1 MTKRLIRNY
10 IQNLKSIR
18 DAKRGKVPNQTMTKI
33 NNVIDLYEDRKI
45 SQFTT
50 AVNLINGLT
59 TGNAKSKEKGNKAYQ
74 KAVEKYEDKAP
85 ITERMRNTPAKARQ
99 AKKEKAVEQKQA
111 TSFEE
116 DKAEDGSKTDT
127 RQSIAKNSS
136 ETGSDTRCRICFF
149 QLNPE

>member
-1 MTKRLIRNY
+1 MKTVK
-10 IQNLKSIR
+10 K
-18 DAKRGKVPNQTMTKI
+18 
-33 NNVIDLYEDRKI
+33 
-45 SQFTT
+45 QFTT

-99 AKKEKAVEQKQA
+99 AKKEKAVEQNKQQVLRRIRQKMA
-111 TSFEE
+111 VRQIQN
-116 DKAEDGSKTDT
+116 KAH
-127 RQSIAKNSS
+127 KNSS

>member
-1 MTKRLIRNY
+1 MTKKLIRNY

-99 AKKEKAVEQKQA
+99 VKKEKAVEQNKQ
-111 TSFEE
+111 
-116 DKAEDGSKTDT
+116 
-127 RQSIAKNSS
+127 QV
-136 ETGSDTRCRICFF
+136 
-149 QLNPE
+149 

>member
-1 MTKRLIRNY
+1 M
-10 IQNLKSIR
+10 
-18 DAKRGKVPNQTMTKI
+18 
-33 NNVIDLYEDRKI
+33 YEDRKI

-85 ITERMRNTPAKARQ
+85 ITERMRKYTSQSKTG
-99 AKKEKAVEQKQA
+99 KKGKGGRTKQA
-111 TSFEE
+111 TSLEK

-127 RQSIAKNSS
+127 RQSITKNLRKQ
-136 ETGSDTRCRICFF
+136 EAILGVIYAFF
-149 QLNPE
+149 KLNPE

>member
-1 MTKRLIRNY
+1 MTKKLIRNY

-18 DAKRGKVPNQTMTKI
+18 DAKRGKVPNQTLTKI

-74 KAVEKYEDKAP
+74 KAP

-99 AKKEKAVEQKQA
+99 AKKGKGGRTKQA
-111 TSFEE
+111 TSLEK
-116 DKAEDGSKTDT
+116 DKAEDGSETDT
-127 RQSIAKNSS
+127 RQSITKTLRKQEAIL
-136 ETGSDTRCRICFF
+136 GVIYAFF
-149 QLNPE
+149 S